1 MASCGVTVELGSDG
15 KPFEEEEF
23 FLLDQNGTSSRCEV
37 VGDEDIDAFF
47 LD

>member
-23 FLLDQNGTSSRCEV
+23 FLLDQNSGSPRCEV
-37 VGDEDIDAFF
+37 VGDEDLETFF